1 MEDELRKDGI
11 EEYSARGSRASVGKG
26 RAKNSKSMRVLVL
39 QRMERLIT
47 VTYRSSVVLHFPE
60 NHSEAFESSSAKGRY
75 YAIEVLKK
83 IILSALQR
91 KDGS

>member
-1 MEDELRKDGI
+1 M
-11 EEYSARGSRASVGKG
+11 S
-26 RAKNSKSMRVLVL
+26 VLVL

-47 VTYRSSVVLHFPE
+47 VMYKSLVVLHFPE

-75 YAIEVLKK
+75 YAIEVLK